1 MMTALKLLANDKE
14 LIFVNGTKVIF
25 TTPNNVKIDL
35 SLVPYLISKNQKEI
49 ALN

>member
-14 LIFVNGTKVIF
+14 LISVNGTKVIF
-25 TTPNNVKIDL
+25 TTPNNVTIDL

-49 ALN
+49 AFN